1 MRVMC
6 DDFSQEN
13 KQEKKMDLNN
23 PDGTGE
29 LKISRMTIESDC
41 ASFDFEGQVEGYG
54 SVFCTHVL
62 ESVDGDRTRGVL
74 SGEARTFLTDGSL
87 ITTPHR
93 GTFVR
98 DSSTLRTYFTDA
110 VNTGAVNFVIWD
122 IDILSKHVKVSYWE
136 IKSPS

>member
-1 MRVMC
+1 
-6 DDFSQEN
+6 
-13 KQEKKMDLNN
+13 MDLNN

-54 SVFCTHVL
+54 SVICTHVL

-74 SGEARTFLTDGSL
+74 SGEARTFLTDGTL

-136 IKSPS
+136 IKSPN

>member
-1 MRVMC
+1 
-6 DDFSQEN
+6 
-13 KQEKKMDLNN
+13 MDLNN

-74 SGEARTFLTDGSL
+74 SGEARTFLTDGTL

-98 DSSTLRTYFTDA
+98 NSSTLRTYFTDA

-136 IKSPS
+136 IKSPN

>member
-1 MRVMC
+1 MEM
-6 DDFSQEN
+6 N
-13 KQEKKMDLNN
+13 K

-29 LKISRMTIESDC
+29 LKISRMTVESDC

-74 SGEARTFLTDGSL
+74 SGEARTFLNDGTL

-93 GTFVR
+93 GTFLR
-98 DSSTLRTYFTDA
+98 SESSLRTFFTDA

-122 IDILSKHVKVSYWE
+122 IDILTKHVKVSYWE
-136 IKSPS
+136 IVAPS

>member
-1 MRVMC
+1 
-6 DDFSQEN
+6 
-13 KQEKKMDLNN
+13 MDLNN

-29 LKISRMTIESDC
+29 LKLSRMTIESGC

-74 SGEARTFLTDGSL
+74 SGEARTFLTDGTL

>member
-1 MRVMC
+1 
-6 DDFSQEN
+6 
-13 KQEKKMDLNN
+13 MDLNN

-74 SGEARTFLTDGSL
+74 SGEARTFLTDGTL

-110 VNTGAVNFVIWD
+110 A
-122 IDILSKHVKVSYWE
+122 VSYTHLTLPTNRE
-136 IKSPS
+136 V

>member
-1 MRVMC
+1 M
-6 DDFSQEN
+6 ELN
-13 KQEKKMDLNN
+13 K

-29 LKISRMTIESDC
+29 LKITRMTIESDC

-74 SGEARTFLTDGSL
+74 SGEARTFLTDGTL

-98 DSSTLRTYFTDA
+98 SESTLRTFFTDA

-122 IDILSKHVKVSYWE
+122 IDILTKHAKVSYWE
-136 IKSPS
+136 IVSPS

>member
-1 MRVMC
+1 
-6 DDFSQEN
+6 
-13 KQEKKMDLNN
+13 MDLNN

-54 SVFCTHVL
+54 SVFFFFLL

-74 SGEARTFLTDGSL
+74 SGVARTLFTDGTL

-136 IKSPS
+136 IKSPN